1 MALSAM
7 ELSFL
12 DDDEK
17 KKLMTV
23 EDTDEK
29 ETETIIEGVKYEF
42 DQPFQA
48 KIATLFARDNKFAL
62 KTNDIIS
69 PEYFEHEAAA
79 ALVRVVKNHIRAYKS
94 IPDFRT
100 LPHILKGEITAK
112 RLRADVVPDIVN
124 ILKTVSLTD
133 ADYVADQVAA
143 FARHQATERAI
154 MQSVDLLEKQQ
165 FDKIE
170 KVVGKAL
177 KVGLEEE
184 GQDYD
189 YFEEIDNR
197 TQYRKDIAAGKIVRN
212 GITTGYPALD
222 AQLYHLGWGRRE
234 LSCLMGAAKA
244 GKSMALGDFTYN
256 AALAAYNTLYVTL
269 EVHASI
275 IAERLDAALSNF
287 VVRELH
293 KDADKVR
300 DAIKAAQH
308 RSGKIKI
315 REFAMGTLK
324 PSGLNRLIEKY
335 RSDGL
340 IFDLISVDYADIM
353 ASEYRSD
360 RLQDNLREIFKD
372 LRAIAFEQNV
382 AILTATQTNRE
393 GAKAATAKATDV
405 GDDFNKVRTV
415 DLLLGINAS
424 DEEIKDGKARL
435 YFAASRNTRMGQTL
449 EIEQDRERMH
459 FIKKIIGEV

>member
-1 MALSAM
+1 MDASTTTGSI
-7 ELSFL
+7 ESE
-12 DDDEK
+12 EK
-17 KKLMTV
+17 KETV
-23 EDTDEK
+23 AEEAKDDTHE
-29 ETETIIEGVKYEF
+29 VKYDF
-42 DQPFQA
+42 DQSFQL
-48 KIATLFARDNKFAL
+48 KIAALFARDNKFAL
-62 KTNDIIS
+62 KTKDIIS
-69 PEYFEHEAAA
+69 PQYFENEAAA
-79 ALVRVVKNHIRAYKS
+79 ALVRIAQEHIKTYKT
-94 IPDFRT
+94 IPDLRS
-100 LPHILKGEITAK
+100 LPQIIKNEITAK
-112 RLRADVVPDIVN
+112 HIRSDVVPEIVK
-124 ILKTVSLTD
+124 ILKNVDLTD
-133 ADYVADQVAA
+133 ADYVADEAAA
-143 FARHQATERAI
+143 FARHQATEQAI
-154 MQSVDLLEKQQ
+154 MRSVDYLEKQQ
-165 FDKIE
+165 FGKIE
-170 KVVGKAL
+170 EIVGKAL
-177 KVGLEEE
+177 KVGLEED

-189 YFEEIDNR
+189 YFDEIENR
-197 TQYRKDIAAGKIVRN
+197 TKYRKDIVAGKIIRD
-212 GITTGYPALD
+212 GITTGYSALD
-222 AQLYHLGWGRRE
+222 AQLYHYGWGRRE

-256 AALAAYNTLYVTL
+256 AALAGYNALYVTL
-269 EVHASI
+269 EVHAKI
-275 IAERLDAALSNF
+275 IAERLDAALSDF
-287 VVRELH
+287 IVRELH
-293 KDADKVR
+293 KNADKVR
-300 DAIKAAQH
+300 DAINDAAR

-315 REFAMGTLK
+315 REFGMGLLK

-353 ASEYRSD
+353 AAEYRSD
-360 RLQDNLREIFKD
+360 RLQDNLRAIFQD

-424 DEEIKDGKARL
+424 DEEIKNGKARL